1 MQGMDRKGAALLL
14 GLVWLLAGCSLIGD
28 GANEAPGAMIE
39 DEAALAQEGRDGP
52 DGKEAARGD
61 GPRSLEPQSLE
72 KVPVRVRHGGGAAD
86 TRLSIELAL
95 TPEQQEKGL
104 MHRARLAPGEG
115 MLFPFL
121 PPRSVSFWM
130 KDTLVPLD
138 LLFIAPDGRIA
149 RIAAGAKP
157 QDLSPLFADVPVA
170 AVLELGGGQARALGI
185 GEGDRVNWGSCVAQ
199 PGRKTAEAANFCPA
213 G

>member
-1 MQGMDRKGAALLL
+1 MDRKRAALVL
-14 GLVWLLAGCSLIGD
+14 GVLGLLAGCSLAGD
-28 GANEAPGAMIE
+28 GANDVPGAMTE
-39 DEAALAQEGRDGP
+39 DEAALAQENRDDP
-52 DGKEAARGD
+52 QS
-61 GPRSLEPQSLE
+61 PEPQALD
-72 KVPVRVRHGGGAAD
+72 KVPVRVRHAGGAAD

-104 MHRARLAPGEG
+104 MYRTRLAPGEG

-121 PPRSVSFWM
+121 PPRAVSFWM

-138 LLFIAPDGRIA
+138 LLFIAPDGRIV

-157 QDLSPLFADVPVA
+157 QDRSPLFADVPVA
-170 AVLELGGGQARALGI
+170 AVLELGGGQARSLGI
-185 GEGDRVNWGSCVAQ
+185 REGDRVNWGGCVAQ
-199 PGRKTAEAANFCPA
+199 PGRKVVEAGNFCPA